1 MPGKENQLF
10 SIYILRL
17 HLWNFTWQRLL
28 SLEFC
33 NKNINISAPS
43 DNPSSEYSSS
53 RYFPSSLSNM
63 TRVMKWR
70 EEKRILGRWGNL
82 GVRSYERSLIHHVT
96 PQHHHHHHHHQ
107 DPAKRRSP
115 FLQTLFSSSSSPQF
129 KGIIGNVWSLRRDCL
144 SPPQPSFRP
153 AQSPNLLQQQHQ
165 KYFFE
170 FVFQWTF
177 CT

>member
-96 PQHHHHHHHHQ
+96 PQHHHRQHHQ
-107 DPAKRRSP
+107 HQHHCQHCQHRQHRHARSVKSLASRRSW
-115 FLQTLFSSSSSPQF
+115 LNSS
-129 KGIIGNVWSLRRDCL
+129 LT
-144 SPPQPSFRP
+144 
-153 AQSPNLLQQQHQ
+153 ALLQ
-165 KYFFE
+165 
-170 FVFQWTF
+170 
-177 CT
+177 CTIAKGAPIGADKLVIFPN

>member
-10 SIYILRL
+10 SMYILRL

-28 SLEFC
+28 SPEFC

-96 PQHHHHHHHHQ
+96 PQHHHSHHQHCHHHYHHLAHVTSPGQ
-107 DPAKRRSP
+107 KMSSHSSIQEFARS
-115 FLQTLFSSSSSPQF
+115 
-129 KGIIGNVWSLRRDCL
+129 V
-144 SPPQPSFRP
+144 
-153 AQSPNLLQQQHQ
+153 
-165 KYFFE
+165 
-170 FVFQWTF
+170 
-177 CT
+177 

>member
-1 MPGKENQLF
+1 MMPGRENQLF
-10 SIYILRL
+10 SIFFLRQ
-17 HLWNFTWQRLL
+17 HMRNFTWQRLL

-96 PQHHHHHHHHQ
+96 PQHHHHHHHHPMIRQ
-107 DPAKRRSP
+107 REDRPLSK
-115 FLQTLFSSSSSPQF
+115 LFFRPDHHL
-129 KGIIGNVWSLRRDCL
+129 SLRESSVMSD
-144 SPPQPSFRP
+144 
-153 AQSPNLLQQQHQ
+153 H
-165 KYFFE
+165 
-170 FVFQWTF
+170 
-177 CT
+177 

>member
-1 MPGKENQLF
+1 MPCKENQLF

-96 PQHHHHHHHHQ
+96 PQHQHHHLHHHHSQ
-107 DPAKRRSP
+107 DLAKRRSP
-115 FLQTLFSSSSSPQF
+115 SLQTLPHHHLSSRE
-129 KGIIGNVWSLRRDCL
+129 SLGMSD
-144 SPPQPSFRP
+144 
-153 AQSPNLLQQQHQ
+153 H
-165 KYFFE
+165 
-170 FVFQWTF
+170 
-177 CT
+177 